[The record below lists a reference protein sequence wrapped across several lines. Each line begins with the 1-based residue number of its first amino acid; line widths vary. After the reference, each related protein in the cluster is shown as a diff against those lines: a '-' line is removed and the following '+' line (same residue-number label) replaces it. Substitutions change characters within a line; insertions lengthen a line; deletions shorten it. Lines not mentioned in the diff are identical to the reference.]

1 MGKEDAA
8 EKSPGSSPAQ
18 ARAVVGISHGKW
30 YAGLL
35 LSLLLG
41 LALGYGGSR
50 YVLDNG
56 QQQYDNLKKQ
66 FDITSAQHLY
76 DLNAAMMR
84 ADAFQGQLAVEE
96 STRRSLEA
104 TLQATQQDLG
114 RARDQLAFFNQL
126 LPPGPN
132 GSISIRALDIE
143 RRGSILSYKALLMRN
158 APGETTF
165 NGLMEFVANGTEKGK
180 AVKITLEPAKA
191 ADMHVTDMHATTRV
205 ATQADAG
212 LAGSKAETQKLEL
225 SFDQFQRSE
234 GVLSIPVGFVPKT
247 ITLNILDG
255 KTVRVSRTVSLPSAP

>member
-1 MGKEDAA
+1 MGKEDNAV
-8 EKSPGSSPAQ
+8 EQKSPGSGPAQ
-18 ARAVVGISHGKW
+18 VRAPVGVPHSKW
-30 YAGLL
+30 YVGLL

-56 QQQYDNLKKQ
+56 QQQYDSLKKKL
-66 FDITSAQHLY
+66 DVTSAQHLY

-96 STRRSLEA
+96 STRKSLEA
-104 TLQATQQDLG
+104 TLLATQQDLG

-126 LPPGPN
+126 LPSGPN

-143 RRGSILSYKALLMRN
+143 RSGSTLSYKTLLMRN
-158 APGETTF
+158 APGETAF

-180 AVKITLEPAKA
+180 AVKMTLEPAKA
-191 ADMHVTDMHATTRV
+191 ADATTN
-205 ATQADAG
+205 ADAG
-212 LAGSKAETQKLEL
+212 LAGSKAESQKLEL

-255 KTVRVSRTVSLPSAP
+255 KTVRVSRTVSLPTAP